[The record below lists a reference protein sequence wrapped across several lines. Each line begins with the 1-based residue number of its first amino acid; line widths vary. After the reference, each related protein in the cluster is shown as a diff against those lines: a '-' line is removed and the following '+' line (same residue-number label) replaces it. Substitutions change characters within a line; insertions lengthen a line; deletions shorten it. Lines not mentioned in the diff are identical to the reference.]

1 MTSSRKR
8 PNKLITDI
16 KENTS
21 PNKKVHRYSKKK
33 HTKMPGKHYYIFGIH
48 PLEEA
53 IQRGTKFHR
62 LYLQK
67 LEEKNFEIMI
77 QYCKKHKINF
87 FFVDKKELDEKS
99 QGGNHQGVVAELLR
113 DTRIIP
119 DLKEY
124 LNRQINDCHNG
135 EVILILDRI
144 TDQQNLG
151 AIARSAYF
159 FGCRLI
165 ISERSHSAPIDAVVH
180 KTSSGASLMVNFYL
194 AEKITNAVE
203 ILKENNYEILAATSR
218 ETISLNQ
225 LNKNNYSKTT
235 EIKKYAVILGSEGK
249 GIRPHLERLADQ
261 RITIPRLNNFDS
273 LNVSVA
279 TGIILYAMSE
289 SRIISLPKS

>member
-1 MTSSRKR
+1 MTT
-8 PNKLITDI
+8 NI
-16 KENTS
+16 KKNIF
-21 PNKKVHRYSKKK
+21 PNKKVHKYSKKK
-33 HTKMPGKHYYIFGIH
+33 HTKKLRKHYYIFGIH

-53 IQRGTKFHR
+53 IQKGVKFHR
-62 LYLQK
+62 FYLQK
-67 LEEKNFEIMI
+67 LEEKNFETMI
-77 QYCKKHKINF
+77 QYCKNHKINF

-99 QGGNHQGVVAELLR
+99 QGGNHQGIVAELLR
-113 DTRIIP
+113 DTRVIP

-124 LNRQINDCHNG
+124 LDRQINDDHNG

-165 ISERSHSAPIDAVVH
+165 ISERSHSAPIDAMVH
-180 KTSSGASLMVNFYL
+180 KTSSGASLMVNFHL
-194 AEKITNAVE
+194 TEKITNAVE
-203 ILKENNYEILAATSR
+203 ILKKNKYEILAATSR
-218 ETISLNQ
+218 EAISLNQ
-225 LNKNNYSKTT
+225 LNRNNHSKTT

-279 TGIILYAMSE
+279 TGIILYAISE
-289 SRIISLPKS
+289 SKQ